1 MNVVQH
7 VPYLSSECCSYVKYS
22 INNCKV
28 LILTHIYSYFKINIQ
43 FRCGY
48 PCADS
53 QVGWPKADTKVVQ
66 KSISFSKRMWL
77 AIRLLQGG

>member
-7 VPYLSSECCSYVKYS
+7 VPYLSNECCSYVKYS
-22 INNCKV
+22 INNYKV
-28 LILTHIYSYFKINIQ
+28 LILIHIHSYFKINIQ

-53 QVGWPKADTKVVQ
+53 QVSWPMADTK
-66 KSISFSKRMWL
+66 KLYKN
-77 AIRLLQGG
+77 